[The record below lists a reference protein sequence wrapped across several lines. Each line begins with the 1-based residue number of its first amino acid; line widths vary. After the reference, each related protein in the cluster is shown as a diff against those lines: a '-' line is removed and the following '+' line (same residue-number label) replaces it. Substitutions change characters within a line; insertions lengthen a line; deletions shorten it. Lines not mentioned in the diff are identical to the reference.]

1 MRGLEGLVQRSRGS
15 SSRGAT
21 WHDNNNAYEREIDAR
36 EKKALGGYYSD
47 TDPFGD
53 DEEARW
59 PAYSL

>member
-1 MRGLEGLVQRSRGS
+1 MTLRQETKY
-15 SSRGAT
+15 A
-21 WHDNNNAYEREIDAR
+21 NAYEREIDAR